1 MLEIKTQIMFLGAR
15 PSRFQVKHL
24 ANVWSFKYL
33 LWLKAFFLGGALK
46 LEKSL
51 LRKYTQVHSVSK

>member
-33 LWLKAFFLGGALK
+33 LWLKAFFLGGGI
-46 LEKSL
+46 EI
-51 LRKYTQVHSVSK
+51 RKILTKEVHSSTLCL